1 MNRSAGHRPGAF
13 IDNVHPPTFLVFFAL
28 RAAIYRNVEK
38 EMITQSLSAF
48 IPAHS
53 SAAESSGKKLTAR

>member
-13 IDNVHPPTFLVFFAL
+13 TDNVHPPTSLVFFAL

-38 EMITQSLSAF
+38 ENDHT
-48 IPAHS
+48 
-53 SAAESSGKKLTAR
+53 KLISVHTCSF

>member
-13 IDNVHPPTFLVFFAL
+13 TDNVHPPTFLVFFAL

-38 EMITQSLSAF
+38 ENDHTKLISVHTCSF
-48 IPAHS
+48 
-53 SAAESSGKKLTAR
+53 ERGGKQW